1 MGNEPTKRL
10 IRSRSDRQISGVCGG
25 VARYLNVD
33 STIIRIAFVLL
44 ALAGGPGLLLYII
57 LALVMPEEA

>member
-33 STIIRIAFVLL
+33 STIIRVAFVLL